1 MSDSVTLN
9 RISIAGFVLLVCS
22 LAVLIVRREIIA
34 EGLPGLAIQGAA
46 ILLMIWARIIFGR
59 RSFHATAS
67 PTEGG
72 VVTTGPYHYVRHPIY
87 TAILTFMSA
96 SVLTHLSYITIVTG
110 LLAAAAIGV
119 RIVTEERLLIRRF
132 PEYREY
138 ASRTKRIVPFV
149 F

>member
-9 RISIAGFVLLVCS
+9 RVSIAGFLLLVCT
-22 LAVLIVRREIIA
+22 LAILIVRREIIA
-34 EGLPGLAIQGAA
+34 EGFPGLAMQGAA
-46 ILLMIWARIIFGR
+46 IVLMIWARVVFGR

-72 VVTTGPYHYVRHPIY
+72 VVTTGPYRYVRHPIY
-87 TAILTFMSA
+87 AAIVIFMSA
-96 SVLTHLSYITIVTG
+96 SILTHLSFITAATG
-110 LLAAAAIGV
+110 LLAAAAIGI

-132 PEYREY
+132 PEYRVY
-138 ASRTKRIVPFV
+138 ASRTRRLVPFV